1 MNWENQN
8 KDPWG
13 NKNDAPDFDEL
24 IKKFSSILGGK
35 KSSSNGS
42 GDGGNSSGFK
52 FPSSRIF
59 LYALFGFSIIYASQ
73 CIYQLDASERAVILR
88 FGKFFE
94 EQEEGLNFRLA
105 GIDERYIE
113 NVSLTR
119 RYTQTNSML
128 TKDENIVDVTVSAQY
143 RIANLK
149 DFVLNV
155 KDPEGLSLIHI

>member
-24 IKKFSSILGGK
+24 MKKFSSILGGK
-35 KSSSNGS
+35 KTSNNGS
-42 GDGGNSSGFK
+42 GGSNKGGGMK

-59 LYALFGFSIIYASQ
+59 LYALFGFTIVYASQ

-94 EQEEGLNFRLA
+94 EQEEK
-105 GIDERYIE
+105 
-113 NVSLTR
+113 SST
-119 RYTQTNSML
+119 
-128 TKDENIVDVTVSAQY
+128 TK
-143 RIANLK
+143 
-149 DFVLNV
+149 VL
-155 KDPEGLSLIHI
+155 

>member
-1 MNWENQN
+1 MNWENQD

-24 IKKFSSILGGK
+24 MKKFSSILGGK

-42 GDGGNSSGFK
+42 GGGGNNTNFDGFK
-52 FPSSRIF
+52 FPSSKIF
-59 LYALFGFSIIYASQ
+59 MYALFGFSIVYASQ

-88 FGKFFE
+88 FGKFYE
-94 EQEEGLNFRLA
+94 EQTEGLNFRLA

-119 RYTQTNSML
+119 RYTQTNSM
-128 TKDENIVDVTVSAQY
+128 
-143 RIANLK
+143 
-149 DFVLNV
+149 
-155 KDPEGLSLIHI
+155 